1 MCVFISAILNLSLR
15 GLKLEMVSKDHV
27 WHRMD
32 KIICEAVF
40 MREKKD
46 VLQHVF
52 LELDV
57 NPTFCWFSSTSEYH
71 MKTSLI
77 NGCLSSAA
85 ISSVVSSCFVCK
97 LIKSIK

>member
-1 MCVFISAILNLSLR
+1 
-15 GLKLEMVSKDHV
+15 
-27 WHRMD
+27 
-32 KIICEAVF
+32 

-57 NPTFCWFSSTSEYH
+57 KPTFCWFSSTNEYH

-85 ISSVVSSCFVCK
+85 ISSVCQFV
-97 LIKSIK
+97 IKSIK

>member
-1 MCVFISAILNLSLR
+1 
-15 GLKLEMVSKDHV
+15 
-27 WHRMD
+27 
-32 KIICEAVF
+32 
-40 MREKKD
+40 MREKKA

-57 NPTFCWFSSTSEYH
+57 KPTFCWFSSTNEYR

-77 NGCLSSAA
+77 NGCLSSVD